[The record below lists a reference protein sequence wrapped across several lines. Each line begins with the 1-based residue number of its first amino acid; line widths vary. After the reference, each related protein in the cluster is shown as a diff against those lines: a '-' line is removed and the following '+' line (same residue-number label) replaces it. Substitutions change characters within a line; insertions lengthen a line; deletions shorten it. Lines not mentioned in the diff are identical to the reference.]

1 MKTPKLLASVLAFSA
16 FALFASTAS
25 ANLLVNGSFE
35 SPDLSE
41 KNNGLE
47 TGADATPTGGWTV
60 VSAGGSFANNRQLIH
75 DSNFTAFNS
84 TYNGMTGLTGEQYVL
99 LETRQNHTYGYA
111 FNLGSLTGALT
122 STIDIAFWLD
132 TNNTFTRSDKVQYG
146 FFSDPELTT
155 ILGTAVTLNLA
166 AENVVA
172 NQMFNYGNATY
183 TATGAEG
190 DIYFGFYIT
199 SVNTGRQRTAFDN
212 AVVIPEPSSAALV
225 GAAIAALA
233 LLSRRRPRLS

>member
-41 KNNGLE
+41 ENTGLRR
-47 TGADATPTGGWTV
+47 GNDSTPTGGWIV
-60 VSAGGSFANNRQLIH
+60 VATSNPTTRNRQLVH
-75 DSNFTAFNS
+75 DSNFTAYHS

-99 LETRQNHTYGYA
+99 LEAREDETYGYA

-122 STIDIAFWLD
+122 STIDIAFWQD
-132 TNNTFTRSDKVQYG
+132 TNDAFTRSDKVQYG

-190 DIYFGFYIT
+190 DIYFGFYT
-199 SVNTGRQRTAFDN
+199 TNTGIARERTAFDN
-212 AVVIPEPSSAALV
+212 AVVIPEPSSAV
-225 GAAIAALA
+225 RW
-233 LLSRRRPRLS
+233 SVPQ